1 MTAVPPYELVL
12 TGGSEALVPL
22 PPDQLRYFAAVSDTN
37 PPKTAIIL
45 FTPLEQPARYKAQL
59 RENLK
64 REGIPI
70 IAHHQVTPEELER
83 VYSTARHERRGNAS
97 VDIDY
102 EKYRDD
108 VLALL
113 HTAVLK
119 NASDIHIVRR
129 RRSARV
135 SFRINGQLQ
144 HRSEWSDEEADS
156 TCRFIYEILAQDQAV
171 TWNPR
176 EPQDAVIDTSLSSG
190 ERVRVRVGTI
200 PASPDGY
207 DMVLRVLPGAGESLP
222 LQDLGYTPDQLSEIR
237 KLARRPS
244 GLVLMAG
251 GVGSG
256 KSTSLIGM
264 LLEELE
270 VHDQKLRIITVED
283 PPERV
288 IPNATQVPVVR
299 KQGSN
304 PGDEFNSAI
313 RGALRCDPD
322 TLMVGEI
329 RDRQAA
335 ELVIKFAQSGHRV
348 YTTVHAA
355 SALGVVARL
364 VAIGIDPASL
374 CAPDVLKGM
383 IFQTL
388 VPVLC
393 KNCKGSISDPNAL
406 ATLSP
411 PRRECIDRLQ
421 TVLAERDLSA
431 SEVAVRGPGCE
442 ACSQS
447 AITGRTLIPEI
458 VIPDDEMLRYLA
470 QGDQAAAH
478 DHWLSNGGQP
488 IIEHGLDII
497 VNGRSAP
504 YDVESRIGEL
514 DALLVPVRRS
524 TNGTQLTLV
533 SEHD

>member
-1 MTAVPPYELVL
+1 M
-12 TGGSEALVPL
+12 PL
-22 PPDQLRYFAAVSDTN
+22 PPDQLRYFAALSDSN
-37 PPKTAIIL
+37 PPKTAIII
-45 FTPLEQPARYKAQL
+45 FTPLEYPARYKAQL

-64 REGIPI
+64 REGIQVI
-70 IAHHQVTPEELER
+70 GHHQVTPEELER
-83 VYSTARHERRGNAS
+83 VYSTVRHERQATAPS
-97 VDIDY
+97 DIDY
-102 EKYRDD
+102 EKYREN

-113 HTAVLK
+113 HAAVTSR
-119 NASDIHIVRR
+119 ASDIHIVRR

-135 SFRINGQLQ
+135 SFRINGQVT
-144 HRSEWSDEEADS
+144 HRAEWSDDEADA

-176 EPQDAVIDTSLSSG
+176 EPQDAVIDTSLNTG
-190 ERVRVRVGTI
+190 ERVRVRIGTI

-207 DMVLRVLPGAGESLP
+207 DMVLRVLPGTGESLP
-222 LQDLGYTPDQLSEIR
+222 LQALGYTPDQLAEIC

-270 VHDQKLRIITVED
+270 VHDQQLRIITVED

-288 IPNATQVPVVR
+288 IPKATQVPVVR
-299 KQGSN
+299 RQRNHN
-304 PGDEFNSAI
+304 PGDEFLAAI

-348 YTTVHAA
+348 YTTIHAA

-364 VAIGIDPASL
+364 VAIGIDPALL

-388 VPVLC
+388 VPILC
-393 KNCKGSISDPNAL
+393 EKCKGSISDPTAL
-406 ATLSP
+406 AALSP
-411 PRRECIDRLQ
+411 PRRECIERLQ
-421 TVLAERDLSA
+421 SVLAGRGLNA
-431 SEVAVRGPGCE
+431 TEVAIRGPGCE
-442 ACSQS
+442 ACGHS
-447 AITGRTLIPEI
+447 AIIGRTLIPEI
-458 VIPDDEMLRYLA
+458 VVPDDEMLRHLA

-478 DHWLSNGGQP
+478 DHWVSSGGHP
-488 IIEHGLDII
+488 IIEHGIDLI
-497 VNGRSAP
+497 VTGRSAP
-504 YDVESRIGEL
+504 YDVEWRIGEL
-514 DALLVPVRRS
+514 DSLQAPARRS
-524 TNGTQLTLV
+524 INGSQLSV
-533 SEHD
+533 VASPA

>member
-1 MTAVPPYELVL
+1 MTGLPQYELVL
-12 TGGSEALVPL
+12 TGGPEALVPL
-22 PPDQLRYFAAVSDTN
+22 PQDQQRFLAALSDDN
-37 PPKTAIIL
+37 PPQNAHII
-45 FTPLEQPARYKAQL
+45 FTPLDFPARHKAQL

-64 REGIPI
+64 RLGITI
-70 IAHHQVTPEELER
+70 IGQHQVTPEELER
-83 VYSTARHERRGNAS
+83 VYSTARHDRQSTAPS
-97 VDIDY
+97 DIDY
-102 EKYRDD
+102 EKYRDN

-113 HTAVLK
+113 AAAVTSS
-119 NASDIHIVRR
+119 ASDIHIVRR

-135 SFRINGQLQ
+135 SFRINGQVT
-144 HRSEWSDEEADS
+144 HRVEWSDDEADA

-176 EPQDAVIDTSLSSG
+176 EPQDAVIDTSLNTG

-207 DMVLRVLPGAGESLP
+207 DMVLRVLPAIGESLP
-222 LQDLGYTPDQLSEIR
+222 LQELGYTPSQLSEMR
-237 KLARRPS
+237 RLARRPS

-288 IPNATQVPVVR
+288 IPKATQVPVVR
-299 KQGSN
+299 KQGNN

-355 SALGVVARL
+355 TALGVVARL
-364 VAIGIDPASL
+364 TAMGIDPALL
-374 CAPDVLKGM
+374 CAPDVLKAM

-393 KNCKGSISDPNAL
+393 DQCKVSISDPTAL
-406 ATLSP
+406 AALSP
-411 PRRECIDRLQ
+411 PRRECIGRLQ
-421 TVLAERDLSA
+421 SLLAVRDLSA
-431 SEVAVRGPGCE
+431 SRGCGPR
-442 ACSQS
+442 ARLRSLQS
-447 AITGRTLIPEI
+447 VSHHRQD
-458 VIPDDEMLRYLA
+458 PD
-470 QGDQAAAH
+470 
-478 DHWLSNGGQP
+478 S
-488 IIEHGLDII
+488 
-497 VNGRSAP
+497 
-504 YDVESRIGEL
+504 
-514 DALLVPVRRS
+514 
-524 TNGTQLTLV
+524 
-533 SEHD
+533 